1 MLDRF
6 TWYKQSSYR
15 WRGDDRVVYID
26 PWQITGDPEPADV
39 IFLTHAH
46 YDHYSPDDLGR
57 LQKDDT
63 QIVAP
68 HDIAAELTGDVQA
81 VAPGDA
87 VEAGGVKAQA
97 VPAYNTAEERLKSHP
112 KSSNWVGYILEL
124 GGTSYYFSGDTDHL
138 PELESVAAKVA
149 FVCVGNETFTMGPQE
164 AADLVKV
171 INPEI
176 AVPNHYAFECGTTSD
191 AEAFKEAAAPVRVEI
206 MTPEHDFDLG

>member
-57 LQKDDT
+57 LRKEDT

-68 HDIAAELTGDVQA
+68 HDIAAELTGNVQA
-81 VAPGDA
+81 VAPGDS
-87 VEAGGVKAQA
+87 VEAVGVKAQA
-97 VPAYNTAEERLKSHP
+97 VPAYNIVEERLRSHP
-112 KSSNWVGYILEL
+112 KSSNWVGFVLDL
-124 GGTSYYFSGDTDHL
+124 DGASYYFSGDTDHL
-138 PELESVAAKVA
+138 PELEGVSARVA
-149 FVCVGNETFTMGPQE
+149 FVCVGGETFTMGPQE

-171 INPEI
+171 IGPEL

-191 AEAFKEAAAPVRVEI
+191 AEAFKQAAAPIPVEI
-206 MTPEHDFDLG
+206 MSPEHAFDLE